1 MFYFLLKHLFSIG
14 KTKNV
19 LFWKTDSSCLER
31 ELSMARNFL
40 KKSAKSR
47 FFHFFYNFLQ
57 AKSHYKNFFTF
68 LKKCE
73 NTLLVFANILIF
85 LRIVTFTPN
94 NRRLKQQFSPKNRC
108 YALANSAKSE
118 NKT

>member
-1 MFYFLLKHLFSIG
+1 MFYFLLKHLFSTG
-14 KTKNV
+14 KTKIA
-19 LFWKTDSSCLER
+19 LFWKTNPSCLER

-40 KKSAKSR
+40 KNSAKSR
-47 FFHFFYNFLQ
+47 FFHFFDNFLQ

-73 NTLLVFANILIF
+73 NTLLVFANTLIF

-94 NRRLKQQFSPKNRC
+94 NRRLKQQFSSKNRC